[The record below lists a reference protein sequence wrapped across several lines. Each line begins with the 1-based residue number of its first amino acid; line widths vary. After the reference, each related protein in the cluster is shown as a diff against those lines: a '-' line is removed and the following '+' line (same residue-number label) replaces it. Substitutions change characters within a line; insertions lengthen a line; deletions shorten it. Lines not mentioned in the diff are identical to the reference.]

1 MSTYTLK
8 QWYPTLPKDWK
19 VGMVIGQGDRG
30 SYGNYSP
37 VDGSFT
43 NHYIAAEI
51 IEKSPDF
58 WTKVEEVK
66 VGVTIK
72 SHTLIVTTKDG
83 VATYSTTYKE
93 QFQNELQ
100 KEINRVVGEVKAKWI
115 KQAETDLKTYR
126 QFGCFCITDQIAI
139 K

>member
-1 MSTYTLK
+1 MSSYMLK

-51 IEKSPDF
+51 VEKSPGF
-58 WTKVEEVK
+58 WTKIEEVK
-66 VGVTIK
+66 VGIDIK
-72 SHTLIVTTKDG
+72 FSGLVITTKTG
-83 VATYSTTYKE
+83 VLNYSNDVKE
-93 QFQNELQ
+93 QFQNDLQ
-100 KEINRVVGEVKAKWI
+100 KELSRVVGEVKAKWI
-115 KQAETDLKTYR
+115 KKAEIDLKTLR
-126 QFGCFCITDQIAI
+126 CNF
-139 K
+139 